1 MLTTLVALVALS
13 QPVICKRCHH
23 NVLTPIHVAS
33 PIAAKRAGM
42 KDETK
47 AVVGL
52 IMREAGWGT
61 PSRHAENRS
70 SRAYGLGQF
79 MPSTWKSVGVTKT
92 TCHVCQIEAIYRYCR
107 THRNGLYGNVAG
119 AVRVWDRRA
128 QAWAARKGRKHDP
141 NRPRGG
147 TY

>member
-1 MLTTLVALVALS
+1 MLTTFVALLAIS
-13 QPVICKRCHH
+13 QPIICKRCHH
-23 NVLTPIHVAS
+23 DVLTPIHVAS

-52 IMREAGWGT
+52 IMREAGWAT
-61 PSRHAENRS
+61 PSRH
-70 SRAYGLGQF
+70 SRNPTSTAYGLGQF
-79 MPSTWKSVGVTKT
+79 LNSTWKSVGIKKT
-92 TCHVCQIEAIYRYCR
+92 ACHVCQIEAIYRYCR
-107 THRNGLYGNVAG
+107 THRSGLYGNVAG
-119 AVRVWDRRA
+119 AVRVWDTRA
-128 QAWAARKGRKHDP
+128 KAWAVKHGKRHNP